1 MNQKKFLDEDGVI
14 TLVSGIKTKIT
25 SAVNAASDSLSSKID
40 YTRLLSGEIPPTEN
54 DGADGQL
61 YLDTGVRMFY
71 KKIDGT
77 WIPIG
82 TLTAP

>member
-1 MNQKKFLDEDGVI
+1 MNRKKFLDEDGVI

-25 SAVNAASDSLSSKID
+25 SAVNTASDSLSARID

-54 DGADGQL
+54 DGVDGQL
-61 YLDTGVRMFY
+61 YLDTEARMFY
-71 KKIDGT
+71 KKADGA
-77 WIPIG
+77 WIAIG

>member
-25 SAVNAASDSLSSKID
+25 SAVKTASDSLSSKID

-54 DGADGQL
+54 DGVDGQL
-61 YLDTGVRMFY
+61 YLDTRVRMFY
-71 KKIDGT
+71 KKTDGA
-77 WIPIG
+77 WVAIG
-82 TLTAP
+82 ALTAP